1 MSGVREWWCA
11 CWALLPRAR
20 MRAHALSLLT
30 VRGARLHTQEFNKT
44 GSTLIFHLTNHY
56 ALIYGLLML

>member
-1 MSGVREWWCA
+1 MSGGVRAGRRSLAHACA
-11 CWALLPRAR
+11 P
-20 MRAHALSLLT
+20 MGHALSLLT

-56 ALIYGLLML
+56 ALIYGSLML